1 MLPLT
6 LAREGEDI
14 VVGRVGGNDAAKQH
28 LADLGFVEGA
38 RIQVVSAHRGDLIV
52 SLKGTKL
59 AITKEMA
66 QKALLRPA

>member
-6 LAREGEDI
+6 LAKEGEEII
-14 VVGRVGGNDAAKQH
+14 VVKVGGNDAAKQH

-38 RIQVVSAHRGDLIV
+38 VITVIASNGGNLIV
-52 SLKGTKL
+52 NLKGTKL

-66 QKALLRPA
+66 QKVMVRNE